1 MVNHP
6 EFYAHGRYP
15 ILPEPSLLW
24 EFISPWEF
32 IPPFQEWGPVA
43 GGLTCA
49 GLLALLAA
57 GFWRLDWPT
66 WRQALKPA
74 GYLGLSSWSFISWPG
89 SFC

>member
-6 EFYAHGRYP
+6 EFYARGRYP

-24 EFISPWEF
+24 QFISPWEL

-49 GLLALLAA
+49 GLLALLAV
-57 GFWRLDWPT
+57 GFWRLDWPSFRQGSNPPAT
-66 WRQALKPA
+66 WDCPLW
-74 GYLGLSSWSFISWPG
+74 SSISWPG